1 MPGMMRRLLSLG
13 VAAVLATGFAAEVA
27 KAQDKP
33 DTVRLGFYGG
43 PRPWIIG
50 KAEGMFEK
58 DFGTKVEW
66 VQFGS
71 GADALTAIASGQVD
85 ISRLGSTPTVAAIA
99 RGLPVE
105 MIAISGVIAT
115 SERLIAKDGVKEV
128 ADLRG
133 KSVAYPPGSTAH
145 YALMASLKVA
155 GVQTSE
161 VKLLSLKPAEM
172 LAAWQRGDI
181 DAAFVWGPFS
191 HQMEEAGGHEVLATE
206 DLQKDGYFVWNDYVV
221 RKEFA
226 EEYPEIVVQ
235 FLKTFQKTVDMY
247 KSDTDAMVKL
257 IAGHLSQQEA
267 AVADTLAGLSFPSLE
282 EQASDKYLG
291 EGGPIVGAMKDQAT
305 FLVELGDLRSRE
317 VPESFAPGV
326 NITYLKQAAGK

>member
-1 MPGMMRRLLSLG
+1 MPGVMRNVLSLG
-13 VAAVLATGFAAEVA
+13 VAVLLAAGFAAEVVR
-27 KAQDKP
+27 AQDKP
-33 DTVRLGFYGG
+33 DVVKLGFFGG
-43 PRPWIIG
+43 PRPWVIG
-50 KAEGMFEK
+50 KAQGMFEK

-66 VQFGS
+66 VQFSS

-99 RGLPVE
+99 RGLPIE

-115 SERLIAKDGVKEV
+115 SERLVAKEGIDEV
-128 ADLRG
+128 VDLKG
-133 KSVAYPPGSTAH
+133 KSIAYPPGSTAH
-145 YALMASLKVA
+145 YALMAALKVA
-155 GVQTSE
+155 E
-161 VKLLSLKPAEM
+161 VGAADVTLLALKPAEM

-206 DLQKDGYFVWNDYVV
+206 DLQKDGYYVWNDYVV

-226 EEYPEIVVQ
+226 EKHPDIVVQ

-257 IAGHLSQQEA
+257 IAEHLSQKEP
-267 AVADTLAGLSFPSLE
+267 AVADTLAGLSFPSLK
-282 EQASDKYLG
+282 EQISDEFLG
-291 EGGPIVGAMKDQAT
+291 KGGPIVGVMKDQAN

-317 VPESFAPGV
+317 VPESFASGV
-326 NITYLKQAAGK
+326 NTNYLNKAASK